1 MLRINRLKLAVY
13 IVAVAVLAICVYC
26 FVLGNDVLKGKFA
39 NESIAWYFLAKGL
52 FCSVALYLLVNILEV
67 LRNNKS

>member
-1 MLRINRLKLAVY
+1 MNKLKLMVYAVA
-13 IVAVAVLAICVYC
+13 IAVLAVCVYC
-26 FVLGNDVLKGKFA
+26 FMLGNDVLKGKFA